1 MTREEA
7 IKIIDCYDIGFYDL
21 SGEKIPADKLAEAFD
36 MAIEA
41 LSEETSTI
49 QEKHQLSEETSTNT
63 STNISTDAS
72 ADRPRGEWTLKM
84 NERFYW
90 KECSV
95 CGHKPPRSDEY
106 GTYIE
111 SNYCPN
117 CGAKMDGERS
127 EE

>member
-1 MTREEA
+1 MDMTREEA
-7 IKIIDCYDIGFYDL
+7 IDCLNGLKIYLKTEHIDQ
-21 SGEKIPADKLAEAFD
+21 EALN

-41 LSEETSTI
+41 L
-49 QEKHQLSEETSTNT
+49 K
-63 STNISTDAS
+63 
-72 ADRPRGEWTLKM
+72 ADRPRGKWTLKM

-111 SNYCPN
+111 SNYCPY
-117 CGAKMDGERS
+117 CGAKM
-127 EE
+127 EEDNNG

>member
-7 IKIIDCYDIGFYDL
+7 IQYIDGLHYEEDFPYTDTI
-21 SGEKIPADKLAEAFD
+21 ADFVKERNEAID

-41 LSEETSTI
+41 L
-49 QEKHQLSEETSTNT
+49 K
-63 STNISTDAS
+63 
-72 ADRPRGEWTLKM
+72 ADRPRGKWTLKM

-117 CGAKMDGERS
+117 CGAKMYGEYH
-127 EE
+127 ETV